1 MRVQRWEPTDAL
13 LRDDVALVFVRGTV
27 VRLSELSTAIF
38 TLTEDP
44 IAVDDLAAEL
54 KTRFGAPKT
63 GSTLD
68 ATKDAVA
75 DLIRNGILRR
85 V

>member
-1 MRVQRWEPTDAL
+1 VQRWEPTDAL
-13 LRDDVALVFVRGTV
+13 LREQEALVLVRGTV
-27 VRLSELSTAIF
+27 VRLTELSTAIF

-44 IAVDDLAAEL
+44 IVIDELAGEL
-54 KTRFGAPKT
+54 ETLFGVPEA
-63 GSTLD
+63 GSSLD

-75 DLIRNGILRR
+75 DLIRHGILRR